1 MSNATLERPS
11 TVPTWVHQA
20 QTESEHWPEE
30 IEARGAQP
38 DAIFQHITGLY
49 RRSLLY
55 EFKSQTSARPLTMLL
70 RAISSRHYLIDTDS
84 TPSGQF
90 EQAGLGPWQIALQFA
105 FAIPELELLSE
116 VPPAAAGDD
125 NELHA
130 ADELR
135 AWLDLTYDDL
145 AAITGIAKNTFHY
158 WRRTGARS
166 RPSTARRLWRAHA
179 LVRALIARLGQPQ
192 AVAWL
197 RTGPHSPLSLL
208 LEGDLE
214 EAEEAV
220 HALLF
225 RHPPA
230 RPDEQ
235 PGYAPFRLEPEFEV
249 QAELPAAPLRR
260 APRHPTRG
268 RRPGS

>member
-1 MSNATLERPS
+1 MSSATLERPGIDS
-11 TVPTWVHQA
+11 TWVHQDR
-20 QTESEHWPEE
+20 TESEHRPEE
-30 IEARGAQP
+30 DEARGAQP
-38 DAIFQHITGLY
+38 DAIFQHITDLY
-49 RRSLLY
+49 HRSLLY
-55 EFKSQTSARPLTMLL
+55 EFKLQTSARPLTLL
-70 RAISSRHYLIDTDS
+70 SAVSPRWLLLDTDP

-105 FAIPELELLSE
+105 FALSELELLSE

-125 NELHA
+125 ALHA

-145 AAITGIAKNTFHY
+145 AAITGIAKNTFHH
-158 WRRTGARS
+158 WRRTGARP

-179 LVRALIARLGQPQ
+179 LVRALMARLGRRP

-197 RTGPHSPLSLL
+197 RTGPRSPLSLL

-214 EAEEAV
+214 GAEAAA

-225 RHPPA
+225 RHPTA

-235 PGYAPFRLEPEFEV
+235 PGYAPFRPEPEFEV
-249 QAELPAAPLRR
+249 RAELPAAPFRR
-260 APRHPTRG
+260 ASRRPTRG

>member
-1 MSNATLERPS
+1 MSSATLERPGIDS
-11 TVPTWVHQA
+11 MWVHQA
-20 QTESEHWPEE
+20 RTESEHWPEE
-30 IEARGAQP
+30 DEARGARP
-38 DAIFQHITGLY
+38 DVIFRWVKGAGTY
-49 RRSLLY
+49 AVVY
-55 EFKSQTSARPLTMLL
+55 ELKTPTVARPLATL
-70 RAISSRHYLIDTDS
+70 RAISLRQYLMDTDP
-84 TPSGQF
+84 TPSEQF
-90 EQAGLGPWQIALQFA
+90 EQAGLGPWQSALQFA

-125 NELHA
+125 DALHA

-145 AAITGIAKNTFHY
+145 AAITGIAKNTFHH
-158 WRRTGARS
+158 WRRTGARP
-166 RPSTARRLWRAHA
+166 RPSTARRLWRVHA
-179 LVRALIARLGQPQ
+179 LVRALIARLGRQP

-197 RTGPHSPLSLL
+197 RTGPRSPLSLL

-214 EAEEAV
+214 GAEEAA

-225 RHPPA
+225 RHPTA

-235 PGYAPFRLEPEFEV
+235 PGYAPFHLEPEFEV
-249 QAELPAAPLRR
+249 RAELPAAPLRR
-260 APRHPTRG
+260 APRRPTRG